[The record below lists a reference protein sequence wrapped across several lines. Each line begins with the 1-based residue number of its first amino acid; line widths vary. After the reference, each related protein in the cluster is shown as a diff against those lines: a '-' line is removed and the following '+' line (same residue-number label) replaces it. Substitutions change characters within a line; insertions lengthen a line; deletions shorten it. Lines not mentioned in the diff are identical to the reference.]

1 MFVWELLPTY
11 QCPARVGFGQSRSE
25 KRRKYAI
32 HSSASEKK
40 WLEIEKWKWNKND
53 WKLRSRSESEMKMT
67 RDREVKF
74 NDNLFMKLGV
84 KFHYFSLTFFEK
96 LKWNRNDWK
105 SRSRSESEMKMTR
118 DREVK
123 SKKKFS
129 RNEISQVTASYCWL
143 ILCIWVILSKMRWR
157 IWGQPCEIPPDDQ
170 HQLPGSY

>member
-1 MFVWELLPTY
+1 MASQTVLDKSQL
-11 QCPARVGFGQSRSE
+11 QGL
-25 KRRKYAI
+25 KKNAI
-32 HSSASEKK
+32 HFFREVQEKKK
-40 WLEIEKWKWNKND
+40 WLEIEIEKWKWNKND

-105 SRSRSESEMKMTR
+105 LRSRSESEIKMTW

-123 SKKKFS
+123 FKIFLENRDS
-129 RNEISQVTASYCWL
+129 RRSLDNTYS
-143 ILCIWVILSKMRWR
+143 R
-157 IWGQPCEIPPDDQ
+157 IMIVEHFWEIPSDGKRAILK
-170 HQLPGSY
+170 HIHFS